1 MKKFTRRSYN
11 RKLIV
16 LGISLL
22 AAVGLISTGFSAWVM
37 SAVTNADADA
47 SVNVGIIQ
55 DASVVVTVDQW
66 QNETWTPLDGE
77 ALLSFDAPKND
88 GGRLRGNAE
97 EDENLSMVISGKV
110 QNGSV
115 LTAGEA
121 SLSMSIA
128 LPDGLKNAI
137 EAKYIKLVL
146 SEGASYSNGVV
157 TVQMSALSYEETEED
172 DGDTYQFN
180 YTLTF
185 GWGAFFGNENPA
197 VFYDSATHKR
207 TVTLEGGGT
216 EDLYGKSISDTQM
229 KSEVE
234 AFRNCMVNNEATLTE
249 QYTGTIDITVT
260 ATVN

>member
-16 LGISLL
+16 FGISLL

-66 QNETWTPLDGE
+66 QDGAWTPLDGE
-77 ALLSFDAPKND
+77 KLLSFDAPKND
-88 GGRLRGNAE
+88 GGRLRGNADD
-97 EDENLSMVISGKV
+97 DENLSMVISGKV

-115 LTAGEA
+115 LNAEGG

-128 LPDGLKNAI
+128 LPVGLKEAI
-137 EAKYIKLVL
+137 ALNYIKLAA
-146 SEGASYSNGVV
+146 GTAYSNGVV
-157 TVQMSALSYEETEED
+157 TVQMSALHYEETEAD
-172 DGDTYQFN
+172 DGDTYQFS
-180 YTLTF
+180 YTLAF
-185 GWGAFFGNENPA
+185 EWGSFFGGVNPA
-197 VFYDSATHKR
+197 VFYDSAEHMR
-207 TVTLEGGGT
+207 VEAGEGDDTV
-216 EDLYGKSISDTQM
+216 DVYGKTISDETM
-229 KSEVE
+229 KKDMEN
-234 AFRNCMVNNEATLTE
+234 FRNCMVNNEVELTE

-260 ATVN
+260 ASVN